1 MKIPAHFMG
10 RHTFFYF
17 ERFWNCAGELFRLSA
32 YLLHVPASRRIS
44 FPNEIISR
52 AYKRRNDSTE
62 FGAHTHF
69 ECEINDDINTKQA
82 HQLSSQ
88 WAATSLSSSLGCLIK
103 DVYVVPRRFS
113 CHRDCDGLYQ
123 GGRNLHKAGG
133 RQKRR
138 VAMIKD
144 FCFKPNIVRHTSI

>member
-1 MKIPAHFMG
+1 MG
-10 RHTFFYF
+10 RQIFFFYF
-17 ERFWNCAGELFRLSA
+17 EIVLPGNCFRLSA
-32 YLLHVPASRRIS
+32 YLLHIPASRRIS
-44 FPNEIISR
+44 FPNEIISRR

-88 WAATSLSSSLGCLIK
+88 RAAASLSSSLGCLIK

-133 RQKRR
+133 RQRE
-138 VAMIKD
+138 
-144 FCFKPNIVRHTSI
+144 